1 MTGGVVQGI
10 RLCFNNHAPEQAG
23 VVLAFFPA
31 GNQKGLG
38 RPVRQG
44 GRRRLWGV
52 FGGRGGCGSGL
63 KQP

>member
-31 GNQKGLG
+31 GNRKGVG
-38 RPVRQG
+38 DQFG
-44 GRRRLWGV
+44 MAAEEGFGV
-52 FGGRGGCGSGL
+52 SWVVAVAVGVA
-63 KQP
+63 